1 MKKVLIIF
9 CFSFF
14 WHGGTIASTNYT
26 AVRDSVEKSVQF
38 PDAGQFTKA
47 TLDHRIIDSEAGTYG
62 YDIYADGKRLIHQ
75 PTIPGLTGNRGFPSK
90 AGAEKA
96 AQLVIGKIRNGE
108 MPPSVTQE
116 ELEKSGA
123 LEK

>member
-1 MKKVLIIF
+1 N
-9 CFSFF
+9 
-14 WHGGTIASTNYT
+14 T
-26 AVRDSVEKSVQF
+26 
-38 PDAGQFTKA
+38 
-47 TLDHRIIDSEAGTYG
+47 
-62 YDIYADGKRLIHQ
+62 
-75 PTIPGLTGNRGFPSK
+75 K

-123 LEK
+123 LSD